1 MIFTSWKLS
10 LIQDL
15 LNLNVQRQVLTQMPV
30 NNAEHLPLETSF
42 NGADCRHSTGTST
55 FKQSQLHV
63 LTTDANNAHH
73 AHQPAS
79 PPKIAHAQKS
89 IQTYVLVLAF
99 GKHNLLATDSI
110 KEDVSVLFYGCEDW
124 NMCEKYVV
132 SVWVNSASRPE
143 F

>member
-15 LNLNVQRQVLTQMPV
+15 LNLNVQRLQVLTQMPV

-55 FKQSQLHV
+55 FKQSQSHV

-73 AHQPAS
+73 AHQPAP

-99 GKHNLLATDSI
+99 GKH
-110 KEDVSVLFYGCEDW
+110 VSVLFYGCENWD
-124 NMCEKYVV
+124 MCEKNVV

>member
-1 MIFTSWKLS
+1 MDDLYKLEAITDS
-10 LIQDL
+10 RL
-15 LNLNVQRQVLTQMPV
+15 VQRQVLTQMPV

-42 NGADCRHSTGTST
+42 NGADCRHSTSTST
-55 FKQSQLHV
+55 FKQSQSHV
-63 LTTDANNAHH
+63 LTTDANNAH
-73 AHQPAS
+73 QPAP

-110 KEDVSVLFYGCEDW
+110 KKDVSVLFYGCEDW
-124 NMCEKYVV
+124 DMCEKNMV